1 MRQYLKSL
9 LTLFEKKSVLLL
21 SSFFGGM
28 TALLL
33 LFGVLFFLS
42 DHLETAFHYDGIKK
56 GAVLAIPV
64 LFLCVTS
71 YITGMIFIK
80 KNVLV
85 IKWLVAS
92 GLAVI
97 TAALASLG
105 IFKQIIFFFAAI
117 SLIGV
122 GAGLVLPCLNTI
134 ITSVT
139 ASEKR
144 GLVTSLYGGVR
155 FWGVAIGPPLLSGGV
170 CFLGEKIKNTWEG
183 IICFPAK
190 DRIQKPRDTGI
201 TMVIDKG
208 MGLDET
214 ADLLGICSP
223 YIDFIKFAFGTPALY
238 PPEILE
244 EKVRLIKSFGVDVY
258 PGGTFLEAA
267 ILQGK
272 MEQYLNRIKNIG
284 FTAIEISDGTIRM
297 SEETRQGA
305 ISFAAGLDFKILTEV
320 GKKDSSKRLNPGQLA
335 DQIKKDLKNGA
346 LFVIVEG
353 RDSGINAGLYD
364 REGQF
369 RQDLR
374 VGLRSD
380 TLADSV

>member
-1 MRQYLKSL
+1 
-9 LTLFEKKSVLLL
+9 V
-21 SSFFGGM
+21 
-28 TALLL
+28 
-33 LFGVLFFLS
+33 
-42 DHLETAFHYDGIKK
+42 
-56 GAVLAIPV
+56 
-64 LFLCVTS
+64 
-71 YITGMIFIK
+71 
-80 KNVLV
+80 
-85 IKWLVAS
+85 
-92 GLAVI
+92 
-97 TAALASLG
+97 
-105 IFKQIIFFFAAI
+105 
-117 SLIGV
+117 
-122 GAGLVLPCLNTI
+122 
-134 ITSVT
+134 
-139 ASEKR
+139 
-144 GLVTSLYGGVR
+144 
-155 FWGVAIGPPLLSGGV
+155 SGGV

-369 RQDLR
+369 RQDELEELLLSLGDQKKIIWEAPLKSQHQELIKRFGPNVSLGNIPPQEVFSLEALR